1 MTRLEGGYAKFLHL
15 DSYAH
20 TLSLVSGWAVMQG
33 SHCFSRANPLVPPD
47 VVSCKTNDD
56 CVDVAVYGQK
66 PLCGDTGVCSCIMTD
81 AEGYKMI
88 PPVIEYV
95 NNNAAERDTAKALV
109 EAGLLAAPQGRASLG
124 GSVYRGT
131 EINWLQGKFVNGDFA
146 VNQLDGQ
153 IQIATDPGDGS
164 LPWPLEVG
172 FVFDPL
178 SEDTAGFVKAIGEDS
193 SGELYAITGEFDEFF
208 QIDGR
213 VYKIVDASV
222 ADDAPAVQTSP
233 TPAVA
238 PTGTASNTP
247 PVPAAAP
254 GTSGAIGDTIGRL
267 VVAMLAIV
275 VAI

>member
-1 MTRLEGGYAKFLHL
+1 MTRPEGFFAKFLRL
-15 DSYAH
+15 DSNAH
-20 TLSLVSGWAVMQG
+20 VLSLVSGWAVMQG

-47 VVSCKTNDD
+47 VVPCKTDDD
-56 CVDVAVYGQK
+56 CAIVAVYGQK
-66 PLCGDTGVCSCIMTD
+66 PLCGDAGVCSCIMTD

-109 EAGLLAAPQGRASLG
+109 EAGRLAAPQGRASLG

-131 EINWLQGKFVNGDFA
+131 EISWLKGKFVNGDFA

-153 IQIATDPGDGS
+153 IQIATDPGDGTV
-164 LPWPLEVG
+164 PWPLEVG

-193 SGELYAITGEFDEFF
+193 SGELYAITGEFDQFF

-222 ADDAPAVQTSP
+222 ADDAPA
-233 TPAVA
+233 PAAA

-254 GTSGAIGDTIGRL
+254 ATSGASGGTIGRFL
-267 VVAMLAIV
+267 VAMLAM